1 MSKKDHKENK
11 TAEAELN
18 KETQNT
24 EETAELN
31 EQEIEE
37 SNEVVEEAA
46 SEDATNNNEESEQ
59 VALIEKLEKELN
71 DTKDSLLRKA
81 AELEN
86 VRKRVQRERITLFE
100 DAKISALQEFLP
112 ISEDMK
118 RTLDASE
125 GSEIDKS
132 FLEGVKM
139 VASKFDEVLNRYGV
153 ERIDDTGVP
162 FDVNIHDAMLR
173 QPAPDKKTKS
183 DTVLNVL
190 ESGYKIG
197 DRVIKHAKVIVS
209 E

>member
-1 MSKKDHKENK
+1 
-11 TAEAELN
+11 
-18 KETQNT
+18 
-24 EETAELN
+24 
-31 EQEIEE
+31 
-37 SNEVVEEAA
+37 
-46 SEDATNNNEESEQ
+46 
-59 VALIEKLEKELN
+59 
-71 DTKDSLLRKA
+71 
-81 AELEN
+81 
-86 VRKRVQRERITLFE
+86 
-100 DAKISALQEFLP
+100 
-112 ISEDMK
+112 
-118 RTLDASE
+118 
-125 GSEIDKS
+125 
-132 FLEGVKM
+132 M

>member
-81 AELEN
+81 AAHAHAHAIADSLC
-86 VRKRVQRERITLFE
+86 
-100 DAKISALQEFLP
+100 FL
-112 ISEDMK
+112 DMSLH
-118 RTLDASE
+118 RA
-125 GSEIDKS
+125 
-132 FLEGVKM
+132 
-139 VASKFDEVLNRYGV
+139 AAN
-153 ERIDDTGVP
+153 
-162 FDVNIHDAMLR
+162 MLWG
-173 QPAPDKKTKS
+173 
-183 DTVLNVL
+183 L
-190 ESGYKIG
+190 YI
-197 DRVIKHAKVIVS
+197 
-209 E
+209 

>member
-71 DTKDSLLRKA
+71 DTIPFSDS
-81 AELEN
+81 
-86 VRKRVQRERITLFE
+86 VRSQVHPNSVQ
-100 DAKISALQEFLP
+100 A
-112 ISEDMK
+112 
-118 RTLDASE
+118 
-125 GSEIDKS
+125 
-132 FLEGVKM
+132 
-139 VASKFDEVLNRYGV
+139 
-153 ERIDDTGVP
+153 TGDLSLI
-162 FDVNIHDAMLR
+162 F
-173 QPAPDKKTKS
+173 Q
-183 DTVLNVL
+183 
-190 ESGYKIG
+190 
-197 DRVIKHAKVIVS
+197 
-209 E
+209 